1 MLREQFGEPEHR
13 LDRFRDRF
21 SDALRIALQVY
32 PTAKVE
38 ADATALTLHPS
49 PPAVPERPMLQVVA
63 PLHSAAGEAGLL
75 FSRSARPSQKI
86 LAGE

>member
-1 MLREQFGEPEHR
+1 

-21 SDALRIALQVY
+21 SDALKLALHVY

-38 ADATALTLHPS
+38 ADASALILHPS

-63 PLHSAAGEAGLL
+63 PSPSAEGDVSLS
-75 FSRSARPSQKI
+75 FNRSARADRKI
-86 LAGE
+86 LTEE